1 MIGYSEATKKILAW
15 QYHGGAITHHGRT
28 QVDCD
33 SIILRL
39 MLSKMHQQA
48 AIGGTWPH

>member
-15 QYHGGAITHHGRT
+15 QYCGGTIMYHGGMR
-28 QVDCD
+28 VDCD

-39 MLSKMHQQA
+39 MPSKQHQQA
-48 AIGGTWPH
+48 AVGGTLPH